1 VNGSDAS
8 SAERNKQRIRDFW
21 GPAWTHGDLSAVDA
35 LLAPVYVRHSIDP
48 EPRDREYL
56 KESILMLRAAFP
68 DLRSEILDMV
78 AEGEKVV
85 TRWSAAGT
93 QLGEFLGF
101 PATGTHI
108 VTEGVL
114 IARFEDGK
122 IVEEWATWNA
132 LDVLRDLGVIHI
144 V

>member
-1 VNGSDAS
+1 MSRTDEYKG
-8 SAERNKQRIRDFW
+8 RIRDFW
-21 GPAWTHGDLSAVDA
+21 DAAWNRGDLSAVDS
-35 LLAPVYVRHSIDP
+35 LIAPNYVRHSIDP
-48 EPRDREYL
+48 EPRDREYV
-56 KESILMLRAAFP
+56 KESILSLRAAFP
-68 DLRSEILDMV
+68 DLRSTIEDMV
-78 AEGEKVV
+78 AEGDKVV
-85 TRWSAAGT
+85 TRWSAEGT

-114 IARFEDGK
+114 IARFDDGQ

-144 V
+144 M